1 MDFGESGNRSGG
13 SDRKDRRRP
22 ARCGLED
29 HDGSE
34 PSMRQAKQNCN
45 PADTNLT
52 LTERIPFT
60 RHAVALRRPP
70 RSSQSVLEYQRGRTS
85 ADR

>member
-1 MDFGESGNRSGG
+1 
-13 SDRKDRRRP
+13 
-22 ARCGLED
+22 
-29 HDGSE
+29 
-34 PSMRQAKQNCN
+34 MRQAKQNCN